1 MRNMLRNTYQDIA
14 KVEYIIRMC
23 EPIFLPPILQNRKK
37 KQDTIPGTRGGA
49 LSQSPPTCCTLLR
62 AKSELHGKE
71 GKLLSQPQDR
81 CQSS

>member
-37 KQDTIPGTRGGA
+37 TRYNTWNPRRC
-49 LSQSPPTCCTLLR
+49 LITESSYLLYF
-62 AKSELHGKE
+62 AES
-71 GKLLSQPQDR
+71 
-81 CQSS
+81 

>member
-37 KQDTIPGTRGGA
+37 NKIQYLEPEEVPYHRV
-49 LSQSPPTCCTLLR
+49 LLL
-62 AKSELHGKE
+62 AVL
-71 GKLLSQPQDR
+71 
-81 CQSS
+81 C